1 MIRKR
6 YWVLLAIIPLFLI
19 AMTPYFASETHA
31 VDEYDS
37 ETECREGMVLFH
49 RTSSNDYVCT
59 SQSTAL
65 SWENMGLGEAVR
77 NITDDAMDES
87 MQKTTGTG
95 YIYQQDFLK
104 KEILEL
110 DLKKTAIFITDPQND
125 FLSEGGAAW
134 ELVGEQ
140 VVADKVVEHQVQLR
154 EAAKKVG
161 IPVFYST
168 HMYTE
173 MDFKNWQ
180 SLNAI
185 DKLMFEIDMF
195 HQGTWGHD
203 FHPDLV
209 PDDNTIVMNPHKGL
223 SNFWAGD
230 AVIQL
235 REYGIE
241 TLIMTGMSANLC
253 VESHTRDAIEN
264 GFDVIII
271 ADATAGAGPLAKKA
285 ALINYEFIAHEV
297 TTTEDII
304 KRLLEAAN

>member
-1 MIRKR
+1 MNNKKPLLLLVAIPLLLVVASSYFEDIDAEKSEGTA
-6 YWVLLAIIPLFLI
+6 LLATNSDLVCGDKLC
-19 AMTPYFASETHA
+19 SE
-31 VDEYDS
+31 VDEDNKSGMDS
-37 ETECREGMVLFH
+37 ESM
-49 RTSSNDYVCT
+49 
-59 SQSTAL
+59 
-65 SWENMGLGEAVR
+65 
-77 NITDDAMDES
+77 TD
-87 MQKTTGTG
+87 TFV
-95 YIYQQDFLK
+95 YQQDFLT

-110 DLKKTAIFITDPQND
+110 DLKRTALFITDPQND

-134 ELVGEQ
+134 ALVGEQ
-140 VVADKVVEHQVQLR
+140 VVADKVVEHQVMLR
-154 EAAKKVG
+154 EAAKEVG
-161 IPVFYST
+161 IPVFYSP

-173 MDFKNWQ
+173 MDFKNWK

-185 DKLMFEIDMF
+185 DKLMFDIDMF
-195 HQGTWGHD
+195 HDGTWGHE
-203 FHPDLV
+203 FHPDMM

-241 TLIMTGMSANLC
+241 TLILTGMSANLC

-297 TTTEDII
+297 TTTADII
-304 KRLLEAAN
+304 ERLHEAAQ